1 VGTLSGANAHAP
13 CWRVL
18 AGQPRWILAD
28 EPLAALDLAHQQALM
43 AHFRRLADQ
52 GVGVAVVVH
61 DLSLAMNHADHVIV
75 LERGTVAASGAHVAL
90 SPRCC
95 IRSGGQCPLV
105 RGRAG
110 AGAGDRLNAPGTGRG
125 LQLLSGGGALPT

>member
-1 VGTLSGANAHAP
+1 
-13 CWRVL
+13 
-18 AGQPRWILAD
+18 
-28 EPLAALDLAHQQALM
+28 M

-52 GVGVAVVVH
+52 GVGVAVVMH

-75 LERGTVAASGAHVAL
+75 LERGTVAASGAPMSHFR
-90 SPRCC
+90 PRCC

-110 AGAGDRLNAPGTGRG
+110 AGAGDRLNAPGAGRG
-125 LQLLSGGGALPT
+125 LQLLSGGGVLPT